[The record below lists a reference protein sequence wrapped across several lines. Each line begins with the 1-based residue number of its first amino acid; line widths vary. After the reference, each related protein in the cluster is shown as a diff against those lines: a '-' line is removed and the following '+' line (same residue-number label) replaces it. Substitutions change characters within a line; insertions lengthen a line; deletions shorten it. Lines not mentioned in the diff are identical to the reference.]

1 MRMRL
6 LLGMLVLLGVA
17 ACVLALFLTT
27 QRADA
32 GFSAAVPQSGSS
44 KLAPFPAGHSET
56 YEGMLTDTHCGAQHS
71 AAVGMNPANC
81 TRVCVHSGEHFAL
94 VDGDKTYSLEGQE
107 AALKRLAGERIRIV
121 GALNG
126 NTISVASIAAPKS

>member
-1 MRMRL
+1 
-6 LLGMLVLLGVA
+6 
-17 ACVLALFLTT
+17 
-27 QRADA
+27 
-32 GFSAAVPQSGSS
+32 
-44 KLAPFPAGHSET
+44 
-56 YEGMLTDTHCGAQHS
+56 
-71 AAVGMNPANC
+71 MNPANC